1 MSFTDE
7 TEDKSRVISF
17 ILDVRNNIRYIGI
30 CIYDIYS
37 NEFSLCEYIENEH
50 FTVLESILLQT
61 RPSIFLYLS
70 NKEKIDEKRIH
81 LILNL
86 CDIKSKE
93 LPKIYYESCS
103 IENDLMKLLKGSDI
117 KHCVHFLTD
126 LQLACKSLC
135 SIVKHLDLLNDNS
148 SINKCILKN
157 YHINKYLKL
166 DKAAMIALNIYDDIL
181 MDNGSNKNT
190 SKINS
195 SSANTLTLYKFL
207 NKCKTKIGQR
217 KLLNWIIHPI
227 RDEKKI
233 NERLDLVQIFKDES
247 VIRSII
253 QSDYLRKVCDL
264 QIIIKKFKTTSS
276 YLNDHKNNINDNN
289 DNIYDNKNNINDNND
304 NIYNNNDKIYDNNNS
319 MMIKKKNNNIML
331 KSKHSCS
338 LEDLVKLYD
347 TIVVSKKIYYLLN
360 DYKGTNENTLNKKI
374 LKPLSDCLIR
384 LEPYL
389 KLIELTIDFEEI
401 EKQNNYLISR
411 TFDDNLDLLATQK
424 DNIYNLIKEHKYE
437 VEEDIQYLKGKQK
450 IRKKATSSKL
460 IEGTINNTNNN
471 NIKEDIKLVE
481 CNANIFLFRAVKKD
495 INYIQERKNIYIQVR
510 MNKNEI
516 LFHTNKLKNLCRQY
530 EHILKQ
536 YNITQEGL
544 SEKAIQVAC
553 SYWEPII
560 TLSKILSEID
570 IFCSFGFI
578 SSSSISTYV
587 RPEIQA
593 NGNILHMKNSRHPL
607 VESNLLLINNFIP
620 NDVYMNKDITR
631 LNIITGPNMGGKS
644 TYIRQIALICVMAH
658 IGCFV
663 PCTYAKIP
671 IFTQIMCRV
680 GSSDIQLKGIS
691 TFFSEMI
698 EISAIIK
705 NADQNTLIIIDEL
718 GRGTSTY
725 EGFGISWSVAY
736 YILNTIK
743 CFCLFATHFHEM
755 ANLQDEYKGVINNH
769 VGAKIDPQKKKI
781 SFLYEIKNGYADKSY
796 GVYVAQIAQLPKSVI
811 DKAFQKSKEL
821 ESVENRHYFKKKLLT
836 HTNQENNTNHTPNYN
851 KSISYLKDIFK
862 VTHEHEFLTS
872 FKKYKDQLKNI
883 INEI

>member
-1 MSFTDE
+1 MSYADE

-17 ILDVRNNIRYIGI
+17 NLDVRNNIRHVGI

-61 RPSIFLYLS
+61 RPSSFLYLS
-70 NKEKIDEKRIH
+70 NNEKIDEKRIH

-93 LPKIYYESCS
+93 LPKIYYESGS
-103 IENDLMKLLKGSDI
+103 IENDLMKLIKGSDI

-135 SIVKHLDLLNDNS
+135 SIVKDLDLLNDNS
-148 SINKCILKN
+148 SINKCIVKN

-166 DKAAMIALNIYDDIL
+166 DKAAMVALNIYDDKY
-181 MDNGSNKNT
+181 MDHGNNKNA

-195 SSANTLTLYKFL
+195 SCANTLTLYKFL

-233 NERLDLVQIFKDES
+233 NERLDIVQMFKEES

-264 QIIIKKFKTTSS
+264 QIIIKKFKATSN
-276 YLNDHKNNINDNN
+276 YLN
-289 DNIYDNKNNINDNND
+289 DNIYDNNNNDNN
-304 NIYNNNDKIYDNNNS
+304 NNNNNNS
-319 MMIKKKNNNIML
+319 TIMKKKNNNVIF
-331 KSKHSCS
+331 KSKDSCS

-347 TIVVSKKIYYLLN
+347 TIVASKKIYYLLN

-374 LKPLSDCLIR
+374 LKPLCDCLIK

-424 DNIYNLIKEHKYE
+424 DNIYNLIKEHKLE
-437 VEEDIQYLKGKQK
+437 VEEDIQYLKGKEK
-450 IRKKATSSKL
+450 IKKKATSSKL
-460 IEGTINNTNNN
+460 TGGTINNSNNN
-471 NIKEDIKLVE
+471 IIKEDIKLVE

-530 EHILKQ
+530 EHILNQ
-536 YNITQEGL
+536 YNIIQESL
-544 SEKAIQVAC
+544 AHKAIQVAC

-560 TLSKILSEID
+560 TLSKMLSEID

-587 RPEIQA
+587 RPEIQE
-593 NGNILHMKNSRHPL
+593 NGHILHMKNSRHPL
-607 VESNLLLINNFIP
+607 VESNLLLMNNFIP

-705 NADQNTLIIIDEL
+705 NADHNTLIIIDEL

-725 EGFGISWSVAY
+725 EGFGISWSVAH

-755 ANLQDEYKGVINNH
+755 SNLEDEYKGVINNH
-769 VGAKIDPQKKKI
+769 VGAKIDTEKKKI
-781 SFLYEIKNGYADKSY
+781 SFLYEIKKGYADKSY
-796 GVYVAQIAQLPKSVI
+796 GVYVAQIAQLPKTVI

-836 HTNQENNTNHTPNYN
+836 NTNQENNTNHTSNYN
-851 KSISYLKDIFK
+851 KAISYLKDIFN
-862 VTHEHEFLTS
+862 VTHEQEFLTS
-872 FKKYKDQLKNI
+872 FRKNKEQLKNI
-883 INEI
+883 LNDI

>member
-1 MSFTDE
+1 MSTADE
-7 TEDKSRVISF
+7 SEDKSRVISF
-17 ILDVRNNIRYIGI
+17 NLDVRNNIRYVGI

-61 RPSIFLYLS
+61 RPSSFLYLS
-70 NKEKIDEKRIH
+70 NNEKVDEKRIH

-86 CDIKSKE
+86 CDIKYKE
-93 LPKIYYESCS
+93 LPKIFYESGC

-117 KHCVHFLTD
+117 KHCVHFLSD

-135 SIVKHLDLLNDNS
+135 SIIKDLDLLNDNS

-166 DKAAMIALNIYDDIL
+166 DKAAMIALNIYDDIH
-181 MDNGSNKNT
+181 MDHSSNKNT
-190 SKINS
+190 SKTNPL
-195 SSANTLTLYKFL
+195 SANTLTLYKFL

-227 RDEKKI
+227 RDEQKI
-233 NERLDLVQIFKDES
+233 NERLDMVQIFKEDN
-247 VIRSII
+247 ITRSII

-264 QIIIKKFKTTSS
+264 QIIIKKFKTTSG
-276 YLNDHKNNINDNN
+276 YLNDNNINNN
-289 DNIYDNKNNINDNND
+289 DNNMCDH
-304 NIYNNNDKIYDNNNS
+304 NNNS
-319 MMIKKKNNNIML
+319 MIMKKKNNNIIF
-331 KSKHSCS
+331 KGKHSCT

-374 LKPLSDCLIR
+374 LKPLCDCLIK

-401 EKQNNYLISR
+401 EIQNNYLISR
-411 TFDDNLDLLATQK
+411 TFDENLDLLATQK
-424 DNIYNLIKEHKYE
+424 DNIYNLIKEHKFE
-437 VEEDIQYLKGKQK
+437 VEEDIQYLKGKQ
-450 IRKKATSSKL
+450 IKKKPTSANKL
-460 IEGTINNTNNN
+460 IGGQINNTNNTYNTNYN

-495 INYIQERKNIYIQVR
+495 INYIQERKNVYIQVR

-530 EHILKQ
+530 EHILNQ
-536 YNITQEGL
+536 YNIIQESL
-544 SEKAIQVAC
+544 AHKAIQVAC

-587 RPEIQA
+587 RPEIQE
-593 NGNILHMKNSRHPL
+593 NGNLLHMKNSRHPL

-620 NDVYMNKDITR
+620 NDVYMDKELTR

-663 PCTYAKIP
+663 PCTFAKIP
-671 IFTQIMCRV
+671 ILTQIMCRV

-755 ANLQDEYKGVINNH
+755 SNLEDEYKGVTNNH
-769 VGAKIDPQKKKI
+769 VGAKIDTHTKKI
-781 SFLYEIKNGYADKSY
+781 SFLYEIKKGYADKSY
-796 GVYVAQIAQLPKSVI
+796 GVYVAQIAQLPKTVI

-821 ESVENRHYFKKKLLT
+821 ESVENRHYFKKKLLN
-836 HTNQENNTNHTPNYN
+836 HTNQHNNTNHTSNHN
-851 KSISYLKDIFK
+851 KYISYLKDIFS
-862 VTHEHEFLTS
+862 VTNEHEFLTS
-872 FKKYKDQLKNI
+872 FKKYKEQINNI
-883 INEI
+883 LNDI

>member
-1 MSFTDE
+1 MSCTDE
-7 TEDKSRVISF
+7 CEDKSRVISF
-17 ILDVRNNIRYIGI
+17 NLDVRNNIRYVGI

-61 RPSIFLYLS
+61 RPSSCLYLS
-70 NKEKIDEKRIH
+70 HNEKIDEKRIN

-117 KHCVHFLTD
+117 KQCVHFLTD
-126 LQLACKSLC
+126 LQLACKCLC
-135 SIVKHLDLLNDNS
+135 SIVKHLDLLNDNG

-166 DKAAMIALNIYDDIL
+166 DKAAMVALNIYDDIHI
-181 MDNGSNKNT
+181 DYGSNKNT
-190 SKINS
+190 TKINS

-233 NERLDLVQIFKDES
+233 NERLDMVEIFKEES

-276 YLNDHKNNINDNN
+276 YLNDTKDNIKGSNNN
-289 DNIYDNKNNINDNND
+289 DNIYDH
-304 NIYNNNDKIYDNNNS
+304 NNNNT
-319 MMIKKKNNNIML
+319 MIMKKKNYNIIF
-331 KSKHSCS
+331 KSKHSCN

-360 DYKGTNENTLNKKI
+360 DYKGTNQDTLNKKI
-374 LKPLSDCLIR
+374 LKPLGECLIK

-411 TFDDNLDLLATQK
+411 TFDDDLDLLATQK
-424 DNIYNLIKEHKYE
+424 DNIYNLIKEHRLE
-437 VEEDIQYLKGKQK
+437 VEEDIQYLKGKEK
-450 IRKKATSSKL
+450 IKKKATTSKL
-460 IEGTINNTNNN
+460 IGGTINNSNNNYNNN

-481 CNANIFLFRAVKKD
+481 CNINIFLFRAVKKD

-530 EHILKQ
+530 EHILNQ
-536 YNITQEGL
+536 YNIAQESL
-544 SEKAIQVAC
+544 AHKAIQVAC

-560 TLSKILSEID
+560 ILSKIISDID

-578 SSSSISTYV
+578 CCSSISTYV
-587 RPEIQA
+587 RPEIEE
-593 NGNILHMKNSRHPL
+593 NGHILHMKNSRHPL

-698 EISAIIK
+698 EIAAIIK
-705 NADQNTLIIIDEL
+705 NADQNSLIIIDEL

-725 EGFGISWSVAY
+725 EGFGISWSVAH

-755 ANLQDEYKGVINNH
+755 SNLEDEYKGVINNH
-769 VGAKIDPQKKKI
+769 VGAKIDTEKKKI
-781 SFLYEIKNGYADKSY
+781 SFLYEIKKGYADKSY
-796 GVYVAQIAQLPKSVI
+796 GVYVAQIAKLPKSVI
-811 DKAFQKSKEL
+811 HKAFQKSKEL

-836 HTNQENNTNHTPNYN
+836 QTNQQNDTNHTSNYN
-851 KSISYLKDIFK
+851 KSISYLKEIFN
-862 VTHEHEFLTS
+862 VTHEQEFLTA
-872 FKKYKDQLKNI
+872 FKKYKHELKNI
-883 INEI
+883 FNEI